1 MKQEEE
7 IIDEQLMD
15 EQPMDDQFIDEQPVD
30 EQPIDES
37 SSLSFDQIGDDD
49 LPDSIKGA
57 LAKVDKDSTLFTG
70 NMGVAG
76 APSFAKAT
84 SGIETGNYQD
94 LEHLDFGSING
105 SPAVSFTDEDGQRQA
120 LRVTL
125 PQWTAMLQSRSQG
138 RKELKQQY
146 KLDAAKTAMKPQ
158 FNQLMKMVPN
168 SQDPIT
174 RQAYDSLYEVDPQL
188 AYNIAGSA
196 LGKDVKTGILFGR
209 EVPEQLAKAQGLLSQ
224 QQFKG
229 KQAQFDNLAKGTQN
243 IATLNGIQGVK
254 NIIRPPEANH
264 LPAEM
269 TLSEWMDSNGMGAI
283 PMLNAIQQSSLPM
296 GIPNAPKP
304 LQPPVPDKDGQYN
317 QKQFMDW
324 ATGFNEMVVKPLGWS
339 PYDLSNPQ
347 HVEALSQALHSYNA
361 SRMGAI
367 LTPPITPTVLPPQA
381 RPYSERPSAASAKAQ
396 GDAMGAAA
404 EQVNVKTP
412 VGQDVETLFER
423 YAQSAFEEMN
433 PQDDYPSDKK
443 EAASAALEAI
453 VKIHEQNMENK
464 KNGKPLS
471 SAIPPDVAEKI
482 YNALEQK

>member
-1 MKQEEE
+1 MTQEE
-7 IIDEQLMD
+7 
-15 EQPMDDQFIDEQPVD
+15 DQVVDEQPVD
-30 EQPIDES
+30 EQSIDDNS
-37 SSLSFDQIGDDD
+37 NLAFDQIQDDD
-49 LPDSIKGA
+49 LPESVRGA
-57 LAKVDKDSTLFTG
+57 LAKVDKDPTLFTG
-70 NMGVAG
+70 NMEIAG
-76 APSFAKAT
+76 QPSFAKAT
-84 SGIETGNYQD
+84 SGIQTGNYQD

-105 SPAVSFTDEDGQRQA
+105 SPAVSFTDEDGQRQS

-138 RKELKQQY
+138 RKDLKQQY

-174 RQAYDSLYEVDPQL
+174 RQAYDSLYEVDPQM

-196 LGKDVKTGILFGR
+196 LGKNYKTGILFGR

-254 NIIRPPEANH
+254 NLIRPPEANH

-269 TLSEWMDSNGMGAI
+269 TLTEWMDSNGMGAI
-283 PMLNAIQQSSLPM
+283 PMLNAIEQSSLPM

-304 LQPPVPDKDGQYN
+304 LQPPVPDKDGHYN

-324 ATGFNEMVVKPLGWS
+324 ATGFNEIVVKPLGWS

-347 HVEALSQALHSYNA
+347 HVEALSQALNSYNS

-404 EQVNVKTP
+404 GQVNVTTP
-412 VGQDVETLFER
+412 VGQDIETLFQR

-433 PQDDYPSDKK
+433 PQDDYPSNKK

-453 VKIHEQNMENK
+453 VKIHMQNMENK